1 MKILFMI
8 GTCLFIGSCSRSVY
22 INTSDVK
29 AVRFLYLPEG
39 VEKTAA
45 IADYRDVVKDTSF
58 IQDTILYKRILIDQY
73 IGYINKLRPRKRKN
87 NDFRTS
93 SIIQLKDGRE
103 PIALGFGENFGTV
116 IGQQQMKDNP
126 QLFEWLH
133 VLLYTN
139 PYKGKF
145 IP

>member
-1 MKILFMI
+1 MI